1 MKDKEKFLRRMYIYR
16 LQYVFGG
23 IVTFFSWVLLNSL
36 FYCNYWTDL
45 CSILG
50 IWEVKDYLGMLLLYT
65 PIVAVSVFNT
75 VTYFYSQYLV
85 KKYGADLFGDLDQDW
100 LREFQGFDSSAF
112 GEIFTRLIQCRKI
125 AGPYLLATFFATT
138 LIHQYLGIIIGLI
151 YVIAYSFYRD
161 TYFDTAIADKVPRSM
176 GGGVVVSRIIDRE
189 FTDKIDQLSKDLK
202 QAKKK

>member
-23 IVTFFSWVLLNSL
+23 IVTFCSWVLLNIL
-36 FYCNYWTDL
+36 FYCNFWTDL

-50 IWEVKDYLGMLLLYT
+50 IWKVKDYLSMLLLYT
-65 PIVAVSVFNT
+65 PIIAVSVFNT
-75 VTYFYSQYLV
+75 VTYFYSKYLA

-100 LREFQGFDSSAF
+100 LREHKGFDSSVC

-125 AGPYLLATFFATT
+125 AGPYLLATFLFTT
-138 LIHQYLGIIIGLI
+138 LIHQYLGIIIGI
-151 YVIAYSFYRD
+151 VYVIAYTFYRD
-161 TYFDTAIADKVPRSM
+161 TYLDTAIADKVPRSM

-189 FTDKIDQLSKDLK
+189 FTDKIDQLNNKLE
-202 QAKKK
+202 KKK